1 MGRAGFIA
9 ARPRDDVL
17 TVPGVLNA
25 NPRWPDQPTD
35 DRITPTGNAPDR
47 PYRAAIDG
55 HGDSRRGRRSSTRA
69 TLAWCVD
76 PPSRSIR

>member
-25 NPRWPDQPTD
+25 NLRWPDEPAD
-35 DRITPTGNAPDR
+35 DGTGSPPATR
-47 PYRAAIDG
+47 RASLLDPR
-55 HGDSRRGRRSSTRA
+55 HPVSTAREN
-69 TLAWCVD
+69 
-76 PPSRSIR
+76 